1 MKCRRAYADAP
12 ERYIFVDACSERDYN
27 EDGLELDFCIDG
39 TELDQTSGISQ
50 VWLFPVQVWA
60 ADYHSFYQGLEL
72 RPGMIQN
79 FQNSLRIWS

>member
-1 MKCRRAYADAP
+1 MKCRRAYADTP

-27 EDGLELDFCIDG
+27 EDGLELEFCIDE

-79 FQNSLRIWS
+79 FQNSLRILS